1 MENKLRS
8 LKLKK
13 ARLFS
18 EIESLSSVSELM
30 FLNFGKVEAEILLLE
45 KQIVRETKNHLD
57 EN

>member
-1 MENKLRS
+1 MEAKLRN

-30 FLNFGKVEAEILLLE
+30 FLNFGKVEAEILMLE
-45 KQIVRETKNHLD
+45 KLIVRETKNHLD